1 MTSARA
7 LLLLALLFPFA
18 ALAQTGSL
26 RGTVYSAESAAPLPG
41 VNVTLEGTTLGA
53 ATDADGAYEIASI
66 SAGRYTLVA
75 SSVGFET
82 ETFTILIRDG
92 EVTAADFV
100 LDGSPLDIGEVVV
113 TARET
118 LTGGGVRDLPG
129 SAHYIGPEMLQRYAD
144 TDIHRVLREIP
155 GVNIQEEDGYG
166 LRPNIG
172 LRGSGAERSSKIT
185 LMEDGVLIAPAPYA
199 ASAAYYFPTTGRM
212 SGVEVRKGSSQI
224 KYGPYTTGGALNL
237 ISTPIPAAFSGYAEG
252 FVGENRARNVHA
264 WVGNSYKNVGF
275 LVETHVAN
283 VHGFKNLVPF
293 EDANTGF
300 DKQDYLAKLR
310 LNTSPGALVYQA
322 LTLKLSRTDEV
333 SNETY
338 LGLTASDFDRT
349 PFLRYAGSQQD
360 QMRAEHTQ
368 VQLRHV
374 AVFSERSGTRL
385 FDLTTT
391 AYRNTFSRNWY
402 KLDAVRDGLADDADG
417 EDARVGIAAILD
429 RPDAFADELALVQ
442 GAFDDPALMG
452 GVLYVKNNNR
462 DYTAEGVQSI
472 AGLRFD
478 LGPAATEL
486 EVGLRWHRDAMDR
499 FQWVD
504 EYAMADGI
512 MNRTVA
518 GTPGTDSNR
527 IEDAEALAGF
537 AQAEVEI
544 GRLTVTP
551 GLRVEHIT
559 LRREDWGKDDP
570 DRLGTPETRSNTV
583 DVWIPGIGVGY
594 QVTEPLNVFASV
606 HRGFAPPNSK
616 AGVRPEESV
625 NYEVG
630 ARYESPVVGVQAAAF
645 YNDYANLLGADLA
658 AAGGGGTTDLF
669 NGGEVRVVGFELAA
683 SADLAT
689 PLHVAAVELPLRLAY
704 TFTDA
709 AFQTSFASEF
719 EGWGGEVT
727 AGDELP
733 YVADHQLAADL
744 GVAWSR
750 YRFDV
755 RGSYVGAMRTEPGS
769 GDIEATP
776 HTDARFVLDLAADV
790 DIDGRTSVFGSVR
803 NVTDDVYVV
812 ARRPAGLRPGLPRTF
827 LLGLRTSF

>member
-1 MTSARA
+1 MSTLRP
-7 LLLLALLFPFA
+7 LLLALLFLPLA
-18 ALAQTGSL
+18 VSAQTGAL
-26 RGTVYSAESAAPLPG
+26 DGTVYSADTAAPLPG
-41 VNVTLEGTTLGA
+41 VNIMLEGSTFGA
-53 ATDADGAYEIASI
+53 ATDASGTFRIA
-66 SAGRYTLVA
+66 GVPTGEYVLVA
-75 SSVGFET
+75 SSIGFES
-82 ETFTILIRDG
+82 ETATVLVREG
-92 EVTAADFV
+92 ETTTVDFV
-100 LDGSPLDIGEVVV
+100 LEELPLDIGEVVV

-118 LTGGGVRDLPG
+118 LTGGGVYDLPG
-129 SAHYIGPEMLQRYAD
+129 SAHYIGPELLQRYAD

-199 ASAAYYFPTTGRM
+199 APSAYYFPTTGRM

-237 ISTPIPAAFSGYAEG
+237 ISTPIPSEFSGYAEG
-252 FVGENRARNVHA
+252 FIGENRARNVHA
-264 WVGNSYKNVGF
+264 YVGDSYKNVGF
-275 LVETHVAN
+275 VVETHVAN

-310 LNTSPGALVYQA
+310 LNTNPDAPVYQA
-322 LTLKLSRTDEV
+322 LTLKVSRTDEV

-338 LGLTASDFDRT
+338 LGLTTADFAAT

-360 QMRAEHTQ
+360 QMRAEHA
-368 VQLRHV
+368 QLQARHV
-374 AVFSERSGTRL
+374 AVFSER

-391 AYRNTFSRNWY
+391 VYRNTFSRNWY
-402 KLDAVRDGLADDADG
+402 KLDAVRDGIADDDG
-417 EDARVGIAAILD
+417 EDASVGIASILD
-429 RPDAFADELALVQ
+429 SPELFGDELAIVQ
-442 GAFDDPALMG
+442 GAFDAPALSG
-452 GVLYVKNNNR
+452 GALYVKNNNR
-462 DYTAEGVQSI
+462 DYLAQGVQSV
-472 AGLRFD
+472 AGLG
-478 LGPAATEL
+478 LNVGPAVAEL
-486 EVGLRWHRDAMDR
+486 EVGLRFHYDEMDR

-504 EYAMADGI
+504 EYAMTDGI

-527 IEDAEALAGF
+527 IESAEALAGF

-544 GRLTVTP
+544 GKLTLTP
-551 GLRVEHIT
+551 GLRYEHIT
-559 LRREDWGKDDP
+559 LRREDWGKSDP
-570 DRLGTPETRSNTV
+570 DRLETPETRENTV
-583 DVWIPGIGVGY
+583 GVWIPGIAVGY
-594 QVTEPLNVFASV
+594 QVTEPLNVFAGV
-606 HRGFAPPNSK
+606 HRGFAPPNST

-625 NYEVG
+625 NLEVG
-630 ARYESPVVGVQAAAF
+630 ARYESPSLGVQAAAF

-669 NGGEVRVVGFELAA
+669 NGGDVHVAGFELSA
-683 SADLAT
+683 STDLA
-689 PLHVAAVELPLRLAY
+689 PALQIEVVKLPVRLAY

-709 AFQTSFASEF
+709 AFENSFESEF
-719 EGWGGEVT
+719 EGWGTVAE
-727 AGDELP
+727 GDELP
-733 YVADHQLAADL
+733 YVADHQLTADL
-744 GVAWSR
+744 GVEWSR
-750 YRFDV
+750 FRFDV
-755 RGSYVGAMRTEPGS
+755 RGNYVGAMRTEAGS
-769 GDIEATP
+769 GDIEAAP

-790 DIDGRTSVFGSVR
+790 DVDGRTSVFGGVR
-803 NVTDDVYVV
+803 NVTNDVYVV